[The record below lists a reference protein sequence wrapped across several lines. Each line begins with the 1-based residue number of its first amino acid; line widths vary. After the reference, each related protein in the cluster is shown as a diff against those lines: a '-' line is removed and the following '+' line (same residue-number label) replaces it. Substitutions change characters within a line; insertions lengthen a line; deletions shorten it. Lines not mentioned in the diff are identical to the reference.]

1 MRPLEA
7 SPARDA
13 IRILDQTLLPH
24 EERWV
29 EITSSE
35 GAAEAIRAM
44 QVRGAPLIGITAAYG
59 MALGARR
66 DPSEEA
72 VRACSR
78 MLAATRPTAVNLQ
91 RALVRV
97 GSWISLAPPRER
109 AAAAWAEAGRI
120 AEEEVA
126 HCRAIGDHGLTLLR
140 ELHSRAGGRR
150 PVRVLT
156 HCNAGWLA
164 TLEYGTA
171 LAPVYRAHEEG
182 LPVAVIAGETR
193 PRNQGWLTAWELQRA
208 GIPVTVVADNATGL
222 LMQRG
227 EVDVVLVGTDRTARN
242 GDVANK
248 IGTWLTAL
256 AARDAGVPF
265 HAAVPSSS
273 IDWAARDGAAIPIE
287 EREAGEVTHVSG
299 TASDGRRTTVRLAPG
314 GVAIRNPGFDVT
326 PARLVTGLITERG
339 NAEASEAGLLRLFPE
354 QAR

>member
-1 MRPLEA
+1 MRPLEV
-7 SPARDA
+7 SPVRDA

-24 EERWV
+24 EECWV
-29 EITSSE
+29 EISTAE

-59 MALGARR
+59 LALGVRR

-91 RALVRV
+91 RALARV
-97 GSWISLAPPRER
+97 ASWMPLAPLRER

-120 AEEEVA
+120 ADEEVA
-126 HCRAIGDHGLTLLR
+126 YCRAIGDHGLNLLR

-150 PVRVLT
+150 PLKVLT

-171 LAPVYRAHEEG
+171 LAPVYRAQEEG
-182 LPVAVIAGETR
+182 LPVEVIADETR

-208 GIPVTVVADNATGL
+208 GLPVTVVTDNASGL
-222 LMQRG
+222 LLQQG
-227 EVDVVLVGTDRTARN
+227 EVDIVLVGTDRTARN

-248 IGTWLTAL
+248 IGTWLKAL
-256 AARDAGVPF
+256 AAHAGRVPF
-265 HAAVPSSS
+265 YAAVPSSS
-273 IDWAARDGAAIPIE
+273 IDWAARDGSAIPIE
-287 EREAGEVTHVSG
+287 EREADEVTHITG
-299 TASDGRRTTVRLAPG
+299 IASDGRRTSVRLAPG

-326 PARLVTGLITERG
+326 PAHLLTGLITERG
-339 NAEASEAGLLRLFPE
+339 VAEASEAGLLRLFPE